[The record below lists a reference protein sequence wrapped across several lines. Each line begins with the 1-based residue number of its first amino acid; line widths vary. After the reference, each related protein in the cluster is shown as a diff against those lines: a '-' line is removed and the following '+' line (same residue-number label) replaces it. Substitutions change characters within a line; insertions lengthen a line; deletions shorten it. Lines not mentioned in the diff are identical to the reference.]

1 MFQTVK
7 SPIKVT
13 GIPHSNGAYQENRK
27 CKRCVE
33 FHVDGVSL
41 DCKELLGHLGSAGIG
56 LDLKATCQEQASR
69 LITVCSSIFACCEM
83 AFFRVAFVLGRLQ
96 SWE

>member
-1 MFQTVK
+1 MFQTSK

-13 GIPHSNGAYQENRK
+13 GIPHSNGTYQENRK

-33 FHVDGVSL
+33 FHVDGVSF

-56 LDLKATCQEQASR
+56 LDLKATVRYELDGCLPSVPPFSPAVKWPS
-69 LITVCSSIFACCEM
+69 
-83 AFFRVAFVLGRLQ
+83 FVWL
-96 SWE
+96 SF